1 MIRVRLIVVMF
12 AGLLAA
18 VIVSPVVHA
27 ATYTYD
33 GATLARGE
41 VVIAPTAG
49 GALSQASAPAA
60 GPVERSWP
68 ALGGSTTP
76 SAAAVATEDG
86 ERTYDWRK
94 LGNREFENFFGESAE
109 DVKKDIVG
117 SGGSKFDLYEDKCTG
132 EIFVLRK
139 SGVGEPQPTGYR
151 FPK

>member
-1 MIRVRLIVVMF
+1 LLRLQVARCPRPVRRRL
-12 AGLLAA
+12 GRW
-18 VIVSPVVHA
+18 S
-27 ATYTYD
+27 D
-33 GATLARGE
+33 RGPLW
-41 VVIAPTAG
+41 VG
-49 GALSQASAPAA
+49 
-60 GPVERSWP
+60 
-68 ALGGSTTP
+68 
-76 SAAAVATEDG
+76 ATEDG

>member
-1 MIRVRLIVVMF
+1 MAVLVGAGGGLAFPSPATATTLDLHAGFTYDEAANDAPSAFGAPTRSSHPRPRRVFERDGS
-12 AGLLAA
+12 AGS
-18 VIVSPVVHA
+18 SPVS
-27 ATYTYD
+27 
-33 GATLARGE
+33 E
-41 VVIAPTAG
+41 VLV
-49 GALSQASAPAA
+49 
-60 GPVERSWP
+60 
-68 ALGGSTTP
+68 
-76 SAAAVATEDG
+76 VATEDG

-139 SGVGEPQPTGYR
+139 GGVGEPQPTGYR